1 MKRGFT
7 MHRGL
12 IYNLS
17 SNVIFFLSGYILHF
31 FLGNTMSAVHYG
43 VVGTIITVLD
53 FEYMFLSNG
62 TRQSLAR
69 ELSLNRYN
77 PKDVI
82 RKSILFQL
90 LIITFFFVINFFG
103 SPVFASV
110 LNDETLSFYFKVA
123 SFLIPANGLFVVI
136 LGIND
141 GLQEFGKSAFLGAL
155 YPVAK
160 LSAIPF
166 ILFVFNDPV
175 VGMQMGFLL
184 ALVLAILIG
193 LAGLVRDKRKLSS
206 NLTKKISFSEVAHN
220 TMSFSFFFIV
230 VSLVLSIDTLVVKSV
245 VVDKAMTGYYT
256 GAVNFAKLSYFLL
269 TAFFTIILP
278 VVAKHFSENN
288 SEKVLSTI
296 KETLLLIFVFI
307 FPITLVISATSGSL
321 LSSFYTEE
329 FTLAAI
335 PLMLLAISHF
345 FMGLTVFFNM
355 VLTSIG
361 KNKFSNILSIA
372 ALVTIIPIFI
382 FSAKLGGI
390 NYIALASI
398 AATFITALVSV
409 REVKNKIGNV
419 FSKQIYLVIA
429 FNIALWIILRLIF
442 SYVSISNLLILA
454 PVYAVIYFV
463 FLGILHLLKIINLKE
478 VISQFIK

>member
-1 MKRGFT
+1 

-17 SNVIFFLSGYILHF
+17 SNIIFFLSGYILHF

-43 VVGTIITVLD
+43 IVGTIITVLD

-62 TRQSLAR
+62 TRQSLTR
-69 ELSLNRYN
+69 ELSMNRYN
-77 PKDVI
+77 PKDI
-82 RKSILFQL
+82 IKKSVLFQFL
-90 LIITFFFVINFFG
+90 LITFFFLINFFG
-103 SPVFASV
+103 SPIFASV

-141 GLQEFGKSAFLGAL
+141 GLQEFGKSAFLNTF
-155 YPVAK
+155 YPIAK

-166 ILFVFNDPV
+166 ILFVFKDPV
-175 VGMQMGFLL
+175 VGMQIGFLF
-184 ALVLAILIG
+184 ALVLTILIG
-193 LAGLVRDKRKLSS
+193 LVRLLSDKSKFSS
-206 NLTKKISFSEVAHN
+206 NLTKKSSFSEIAHN
-220 TMSFSFFFIV
+220 TMSFSFFFIIV
-230 VSLVLSIDTLVVKSV
+230 ALVLSIDTLIVKSV
-245 VVDKAMTGYYT
+245 VTNKSISGYYT

-296 KETLLLIFVFI
+296 KETLLLIFIFI
-307 FPITLVISATSGSL
+307 LPITLVISATSSSL
-321 LSSFYTEE
+321 LRSFYTEE
-329 FTLAAI
+329 FVLAAI

-345 FMGLTVFFNM
+345 FMGFTVFFNM

-361 KNKFSNILSIA
+361 ENKFSNILSFI
-372 ALVTIIPIFI
+372 ALVTIIPVFI
-382 FSAKLGGI
+382 IAAKVGGI
-390 NYIALASI
+390 NYIAAASI
-398 AATFITALVSV
+398 IATFITSLVSV
-409 REVKNKIGNV
+409 CEVKNKIGNV

-429 FNIALWIILRLIF
+429 FNIALWVTLRLVF
-442 SYVSISNLLILA
+442 SYISISNLLILA

-463 FLGILHLLKIINLKE
+463 FLGVLHLLKIINLKK